1 MVESVQA
8 VMLRCVERTTEHRFE
23 SRVNNS
29 ASCIQFYLIIYST
42 MARSGHKLSECQIF
56 IVKGRQ
62 GCLM

>member
-8 VMLRCVERTTEHRFE
+8 VILRCVERTTVYVWNEHWFE

-56 IVKGRQ
+56 IVKGR
-62 GCLM
+62 